1 MKLLSLLVLGGI
13 ASALPAVQVG
23 PIVVAGRE
31 RIPTI
36 ESIRAAAAM
45 PLYRSNVSAQAGTSD
60 MVGYVEFSAG
70 VTEYCEEHD
79 GTVQQKASGSFWI
92 PGTWD
97 HFSYEDGHVA
107 YAYNLGNPNV
117 NLLVGPCK
125 SRPAL
130 YVT

>member
-1 MKLLSLLVLGGI
+1 
-13 ASALPAVQVG
+13 
-23 PIVVAGRE
+23 
-31 RIPTI
+31 
-36 ESIRAAAAM
+36 M
-45 PLYRSNVSAQAGTSD
+45 PLYRSNVSAQADTSD

-107 YAYNLGNPNV
+107 YAYNLGDPNV
-117 NLLVGPCK
+117 NLLVGPFK
-125 SRPAL
+125 SRPAP
-130 YVT
+130 